1 MTDAKTPEGILQE
14 KMHSLFSVSI
24 TSLILSVFCL
34 ILITFYLYNIDYNTN
49 KSSADSEDI
58 KNYIK
63 FSMTGKDV
71 LNWYML
77 DKEIEK
83 LKNDERHLKNSIR
96 QKDQEIYEGF
106 IQQK

>member
-1 MTDAKTPEGILQE
+1 MPD
-14 KMHSLFSVSI
+14 MNSLFTVSM

-34 ILITFYLYNIDYNTN
+34 ILITFYLYNIDNNTN
-49 KSSADSEDI
+49 ISSRNSEDI

-63 FSMTGKDV
+63 FSMTGKNV

-77 DKEIEK
+77 EKEIEK
-83 LKNDERHLKNSIR
+83 LKHDEKHLRYSIR
-96 QKDQEIYEGF
+96 QKDKEIYEGF

>member
-1 MTDAKTPEGILQE
+1 MTD
-14 KMHSLFSVSI
+14 MHSLFTVSI

-34 ILITFYLYNIDYNTN
+34 ILITFYLYNIDYNTKN
-49 KSSADSEDI
+49 SSCNSEEI

-63 FSMTGKDV
+63 FSLTGRDV

-83 LKNDERHLKNSIR
+83 IKNDERHLKNSIR

-106 IQQK
+106 MQK

>member
-1 MTDAKTPEGILQE
+1 MN
-14 KMHSLFSVSI
+14 SLFTVSI

-34 ILITFYLYNIDYNTN
+34 ILITFYLYNIDNSTH
-49 KSSADSEDI
+49 KSASNSEDI

-63 FSMTGKDV
+63 FSMTGKNV

-77 DKEIEK
+77 EKEIEK
-83 LKNDERHLKNSIR
+83 LKHDEKHLIYSIR
-96 QKDQEIYEGF
+96 QKDKEIYEGF

>member
-1 MTDAKTPEGILQE
+1 MADAILQE
-14 KMHSLFSVSI
+14 KMHSLFTVSI
-24 TSLILSVFCL
+24 TSLVLSVLCL
-34 ILITFYLYNIDYNTN
+34 ILITFYLYNIDCNTN
-49 KSSADSEDI
+49 KSSCNSEEI

-83 LKNDERHLKNSIR
+83 IKNDEKHLKNSIKK
-96 QKDQEIYEGF
+96 KDQEIYEGF
-106 IQQK
+106 LQEK